1 MDKWE
6 KVFKYAVYMA
16 YEIVG
21 YARCPDSA
29 AWERTPMKMV
39 RRDIF
44 NIYFH
49 YTLKHLFYN
58 TTNRTNNIIHYIP

>member
-29 AWERTPMKMV
+29 AWERAPMKMV
-39 RRDIF
+39 RTILLHTR
-44 NIYFH
+44 
-49 YTLKHLFYN
+49 LKHFLTSKCFFVRSLTLLFLK
-58 TTNRTNNIIHYIP
+58 

>member
-29 AWERTPMKMV
+29 AWERAPMKMV

-49 YTLKHLFYN
+49 YTLKHIQL
-58 TTNRTNNIIHYIP
+58 

>member
-29 AWERTPMKMV
+29 AWERAPMKMV
-39 RRDIF
+39 CKYSTY
-44 NIYFH
+44 IY
-49 YTLKHLFYN
+49 
-58 TTNRTNNIIHYIP
+58 TTY

>member
-39 RRDIF
+39 SF
-44 NIYFH
+44 NQSSS
-49 YTLKHLFYN
+49 KHFLF
-58 TTNRTNNIIHYIP
+58 IHN

>member
-39 RRDIF
+39 VLTRVHQNIF
-44 NIYFH
+44 YLYITN
-49 YTLKHLFYN
+49 TLFSYYSL
-58 TTNRTNNIIHYIP
+58 T

>member
-29 AWERTPMKMV
+29 AWGKSTHENGT
-39 RRDIF
+39 
-44 NIYFH
+44 Y
-49 YTLKHLFYN
+49 LFPSYKTESDLN
-58 TTNRTNNIIHYIP
+58 Q

>member
-29 AWERTPMKMV
+29 AWERAPMKMV
-39 RRDIF
+39 RT
-44 NIYFH
+44 YFLH
-49 YTLKHLFYN
+49 TKLKVTSN
-58 TTNRTNNIIHYIP
+58 Q